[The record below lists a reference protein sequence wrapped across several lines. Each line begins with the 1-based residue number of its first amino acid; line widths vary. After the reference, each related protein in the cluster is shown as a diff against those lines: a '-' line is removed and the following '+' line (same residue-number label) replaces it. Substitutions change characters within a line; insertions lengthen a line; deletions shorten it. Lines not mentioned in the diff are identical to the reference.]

1 MLVLDLWWRCIFY
14 VRGRACIWRGGEW
27 EYETSLIQKRSL
39 NLVPIAVGSASSASR
54 GDVERASFYTE
65 YPNIR
70 AIVRAIGFEGNRGK
84 FNYAAPT
91 SVLRLRISVS
101 YVSGRDKDYD
111 DTIAALL
118 PIVMAGDTIVV
129 HCENSF
135 HRGPLAASC
144 LFWCFA
150 GVDPQDR

>member
-1 MLVLDLWWRCIFY
+1 
-14 VRGRACIWRGGEW
+14 
-27 EYETSLIQKRSL
+27 L
-39 NLVPIAVGSASSASR
+39 NLVPSAVGSASSATR
-54 GDVERASFYTE
+54 EEVERASFYDE

-70 AIVRAIGFEGNRGK
+70 AVVRATGLKGKRGD
-84 FNYAAPT
+84 FNYAAPPE
-91 SVLRLRISVS
+91 VLRLRISVS
-101 YVSGRDKDYD
+101 FVNGRDKDYD
-111 DTIAALL
+111 DTIAALTSM
-118 PIVMAGDTIVV
+118 IYFGETVVV